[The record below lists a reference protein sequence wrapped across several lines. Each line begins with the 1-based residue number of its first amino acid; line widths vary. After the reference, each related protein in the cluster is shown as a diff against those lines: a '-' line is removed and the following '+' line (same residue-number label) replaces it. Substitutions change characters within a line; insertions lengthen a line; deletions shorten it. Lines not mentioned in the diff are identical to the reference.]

1 MSRDLILVA
10 FALMTWGVGEGMF
23 LFFEPLY
30 LQEMGA
36 SPLEI
41 GAILGGVGIAMT
53 IAYLPA
59 GYLSDRFGRRPMLVT
74 AWILGTTATWVMAL
88 SRSLPTFVLGIGL
101 YGFTSF
107 VVVPLNSYVTAA
119 RGKWS
124 VARAITFISAAFN
137 FGAILGPLLGGWIG
151 EQVGLHFSFLAAAFI
166 FLLSTSIILFIR
178 PQPVEISTFDRG
190 RFGFGGLLNERF
202 MRYLVVIFIVM
213 FAMYLP
219 QPLSQNFLQNERGIS
234 LFQIGQLISAR
245 SAGIVILN
253 LTLGQLNARIGFI
266 IAQAAMALFT
276 ILIWHGTS
284 FYHYALGYLLLGS
297 YQTARSLAVAQGR
310 ALTQASNMG
319 MAYGMIETVM
329 SLAIIL
335 APPLAG
341 YLYTQNP
348 VWIYSFSTMLI
359 ILSILITFFFSPL
372 KASDLRS

>member
-41 GAILGGVGIAMT
+41 GAILGGVGIVMT

-59 GYLSDRFGRRPMLVT
+59 GYLSDRFGRRPMLVS

-88 SRSLPTFVLGIGL
+88 SGTLPIFVLGIGL

-178 PQPVEISTFDRG
+178 PQHVEISSYDRG

-202 MRYLVVIFIVM
+202 MRYLVMIFIVM

-266 IAQAAMALFT
+266 IAQATMAMFT

-284 FYHYALGYLLLGS
+284 FYQYTLGYILLGS

-319 MAYGMIETVM
+319 IAYGMIETVM

-348 VWIYSFSTMLI
+348 VWIYSFSTMFI

-372 KASDLRS
+372 KASDLTS

>member
-41 GAILGGVGIAMT
+41 GAILGGVGIVMT

-59 GYLSDRFGRRPMLVT
+59 GYLSDRFGRRPMLVS

-88 SRSLPTFVLGIGL
+88 SGTLPIFVLGIGL

-178 PQPVEISTFDRG
+178 PQHVEISSYDRG

-202 MRYLVVIFIVM
+202 MRYLVMIFIVM

-266 IAQAAMALFT
+266 IAQATMAIFT

-284 FYHYALGYLLLGS
+284 FYQYTLGYILLGS

-319 MAYGMIETVM
+319 IAYGMIETVM

-348 VWIYSFSTMLI
+348 VWIYSFSTMFI

-372 KASDLRS
+372 KSSDLTS

>member
-41 GAILGGVGIAMT
+41 GAILGGVGIVMT

-59 GYLSDRFGRRPMLVT
+59 GYLSDRFGRRPMLVS

-88 SRSLPTFVLGIGL
+88 SGTLPIFVLGIGL

-178 PQPVEISTFDRG
+178 PQHVEISSYDRG

-202 MRYLVVIFIVM
+202 MRYLVMIFIVM

-266 IAQAAMALFT
+266 IAQATMAIFT

-284 FYHYALGYLLLGS
+284 FYQYTLGYILLGS

-319 MAYGMIETVM
+319 IAYGMIETVM

>member
-41 GAILGGVGIAMT
+41 GAILGGVGIVMT

-59 GYLSDRFGRRPMLVT
+59 GYLSDRFGRRPMLVS

-88 SRSLPTFVLGIGL
+88 SGTLPIFVLGIGL

-178 PQPVEISTFDRG
+178 PQHVEISSYDRG

-202 MRYLVVIFIVM
+202 MRYLVMIFIVM

-266 IAQAAMALFT
+266 IAQATMAMFT

-284 FYHYALGYLLLGS
+284 FYQYTLGYILLGS

-319 MAYGMIETVM
+319 IAYGMIETVM

-348 VWIYSFSTMLI
+348 VWIYSFSTMFI

-372 KASDLRS
+372 KSSDLTS

>member
-59 GYLSDRFGRRPMLVT
+59 GFLSDRFGRRPMLVT

-88 SRSLPTFVLGIGL
+88 SRTLPVFVLGIGL

-107 VVVPLNSYVTAA
+107 VVVPLNSYITAA

-151 EQVGLHFSFLAAAFI
+151 EQAGLHISFLAAAFI
-166 FLLSTSIILFIR
+166 FLLSTSIIIFIR
-178 PQPVEISTFDRG
+178 PQPIEISSFDRG
-190 RFGFGGLLNERF
+190 RFGVGGLLNERF

-213 FAMYLP
+213 FAMYIP

-234 LFQIGQLISAR
+234 LFQIGNLISAR

-266 IAQAAMALFT
+266 IAQAAMAMFT
-276 ILIWHGTS
+276 LLISHSTS
-284 FYHYALGYLLLGS
+284 IYHYALGYLLLGS

-319 MAYGMIETVM
+319 IAYGMIETVM

-348 VWIYSFSTMLI
+348 VWIYSFSI
-359 ILSILITFFFSPL
+359 ILIVCAILITFFFSPL
-372 KASDLRS
+372 KASDL

>member
-41 GAILGGVGIAMT
+41 GAILGGVGIVMT

-59 GYLSDRFGRRPMLVT
+59 GYLSDRFGRRPMLVS

-88 SRSLPTFVLGIGL
+88 SGTLPIFVLGIGL

-178 PQPVEISTFDRG
+178 PQHVEISSYDRG

-202 MRYLVVIFIVM
+202 MRYLVMIFIVM

-266 IAQAAMALFT
+266 IAQATMAIFT

-284 FYHYALGYLLLGS
+284 FYQYTLGYILLGS

-319 MAYGMIETVM
+319 IAYGMIETVM

-348 VWIYSFSTMLI
+348 VWIYSFSTMFI

-372 KASDLRS
+372 KASDLTS

>member
-59 GYLSDRFGRRPMLVT
+59 GYLSDRFGRRPMLVS

-88 SRSLPTFVLGIGL
+88 SRTLPIFVLGIGL

-166 FLLSTSIILFIR
+166 FLLSTSIIIFIR
-178 PQPVEISTFDRG
+178 PQPVEISSFERG

-266 IAQAAMALFT
+266 IAQAAMAMFT
-276 ILIWHGTS
+276 LLIWHGAS
-284 FYHYALGYLLLGS
+284 FYNYALGYLLLGS

-319 MAYGMIETVM
+319 IAYGMIETVM

-341 YLYTQNP
+341 YLYIQNP
-348 VWIYSFSTMLI
+348 VWIY
-359 ILSILITFFFSPL
+359 
-372 KASDLRS
+372 